1 MSQPIQA
8 IYENGFLRP
17 LAPLPTPLAEQQVV
31 TVWIQPLAEPSRELS
46 EAQIAENQAA
56 WLRFAAEMEALA
68 ESDVNRSDEPVSDE
82 DRLIYGD

>member
-31 TVWIQPLAEPSRELS
+31 TVWIQAVGEPTRELS
-46 EAQIAENQAA
+46 EAEVAENQAA
-56 WLRFAAEMEALA
+56 WLRFAAQMEALPEA
-68 ESDVNRSDEPVSDE
+68 EANSCDTPVSDE

>member
-1 MSQPIQA
+1 MTIQA

-31 TVWIQPLAEPSRELS
+31 TVWIEAVAETSRELS
-46 EAQIAENQAA
+46 EEQIAENQAA

-68 ESDVNRSDEPVSDE
+68 ESDVIRSDEPVSDE